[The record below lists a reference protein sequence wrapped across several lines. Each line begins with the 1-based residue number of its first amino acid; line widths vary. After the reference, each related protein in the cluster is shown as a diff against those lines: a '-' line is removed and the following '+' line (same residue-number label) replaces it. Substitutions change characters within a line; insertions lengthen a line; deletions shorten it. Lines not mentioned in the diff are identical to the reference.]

1 MTRGVKVLNRTTK
14 IKFIAPHQTGRV
26 SVEQCI
32 SQRRSVRGFRSQTLT
47 EEKLGQLLWA
57 AQGVTTADGKR
68 AVSSAGA
75 LYPLQL
81 YTACSK
87 VSGMTGGVYRYD
99 PGHHEL
105 LLVSPGRQCEKLF
118 DAARG
123 QEWIAN
129 APAVICIAADF
140 ERTTSKYGARGR
152 GYVYIEAGQAA
163 ESLMLQAVALKLAS
177 TIVGAFGDEEVK
189 HLLHLALNETP
200 LCLLPVG
207 EPRDCKE
214 IQSEGSQSIT

>member
-14 IKFIAPHQTGRV
+14 IKFIAPRQTGRV

-32 SQRRSVRGFRSQTLT
+32 SQRRSVRGFRGQTLT

-99 PGHHEL
+99 PGHHDL
-105 LLVSPGRQCEKLF
+105 LLVSPGRQCEKYLTQ
-118 DAARG
+118 R
-123 QEWIAN
+123 
-129 APAVICIAADF
+129 AV
-140 ERTTSKYGARGR
+140 K
-152 GYVYIEAGQAA
+152 
-163 ESLMLQAVALKLAS
+163 
-177 TIVGAFGDEEVK
+177 
-189 HLLHLALNETP
+189 N
-200 LCLLPVG
+200 
-207 EPRDCKE
+207 
-214 IQSEGSQSIT
+214 GSPTRQR